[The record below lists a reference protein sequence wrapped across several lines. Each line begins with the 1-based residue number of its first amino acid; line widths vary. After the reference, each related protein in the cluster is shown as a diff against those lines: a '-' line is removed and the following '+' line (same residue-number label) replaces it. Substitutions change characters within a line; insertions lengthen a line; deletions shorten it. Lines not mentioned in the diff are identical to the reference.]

1 MDRSLE
7 QADDLTMRNIKVFI
21 ELVSLAKEEEVIR
34 MDNEKK
40 KKKGLFSV
48 IRESMTKTGGCCGP
62 GETCGGPVTEND
74 KTATENAKG
83 SDKTGKK

>member
-1 MDRSLE
+1 
-7 QADDLTMRNIKVFI
+7 
-21 ELVSLAKEEEVIR
+21 

-48 IRESMTKTGGCCGP
+48 IKESMTKTGGCCGP
-62 GETCGGPVTEND
+62 GETCGGSVKEND
-74 KTATENAKG
+74 KTKAEDAKS